1 LDVDSRQKEVKK
13 KSAREQRMT
22 KGVVR
27 EDRERERAS
36 ALINE
41 GSKQEQI
48 RHHNSL
54 LSIIVT
60 FFHTTPQST
69 LRSDTLEADA
79 LVTGFSFFFFFFFRN
94 FVI

>member
-1 LDVDSRQKEVKK
+1 
-13 KSAREQRMT
+13 MT

-79 LVTGFSFFFFFFFRN
+79 WKQGFFFFSSQFCD
-94 FVI
+94 IAEMAIIHKMI

>member
-1 LDVDSRQKEVKK
+1 VTLGCRFQTKEGEEAERK
-13 KSAREQRMT
+13 RE
-22 KGVVR
+22 
-27 EDRERERAS
+27 S
-36 ALINE
+36 ALIDE

-60 FFHTTPQST
+60 FFHTTLQSK

-79 LVTGFSFFFFFFFRN
+79 W
-94 FVI
+94 